1 MYQKAN
7 LIAGKMKDGSL
18 RGEMHPETKNNFHT
32 KSQMLKLCE

>member
-18 RGEMHPETKNNFHT
+18 RGEMHPEMQKTFPA
-32 KSQMLKLCE
+32 KSPLLTLCE

>member
-18 RGEMHPETKNNFHT
+18 RGVMHPEM
-32 KSQMLKLCE
+32 KSTFPAKSPLLTLCE